1 MIGFLIRMTSSIEG
15 KGTKMIDLVSRL
27 KVTSAKKTAAPQPK
41 QKAVAAIKVPTA
53 TKATVT
59 APAVKRT
66 PAAVT
71 VKVQPA
77 TTATVTPARRCI
89 IPTVV
94 NTPKPVSTTAI
105 DQAILNRGLQ
115 NKQATPA
122 PTANKAAN
130 QEIIDKYKAEYQKFL
145 KQLENMDFGSLI
157 FGQPTAQ
164 TTPAPATTA
173 KTTQTVVQKAPT
185 PAPAPAPAPAIVE
198 APVEKKAEPAVAQHE
213 PAPVNSLL
221 GDFANGISVGEE
233 MGDKVIVPAKRT
245 RRKKAV
251 VSE

>member
-1 MIGFLIRMTSSIEG
+1 MTNSIEG

-27 KVTSAKKTAAPQPK
+27 KVTSARKTAAPQPK
-41 QKAVAAIKVPTA
+41 QKAVATINVPAA

-77 TTATVTPARRCI
+77 TTATVTPVKRCI
-89 IPTVV
+89 IPTVA
-94 NTPKPVSTTAI
+94 NTAKPVSTTAI

-115 NKQATPA
+115 NKLATPA

-130 QEIIDKYKAEYQKFL
+130 QAIIDKYKAEYQKFL
-145 KQLENMDFGSLI
+145 QQLEKMDFGNLI
-157 FGQPTAQ
+157 FGQP
-164 TTPAPATTA
+164 AT
-173 KTTQTVVQKAPT
+173 
-185 PAPAPAPAPAIVE
+185 APAPEPVNPAPVAPAIVE
-198 APVEKKAEPAVAQHE
+198 APVEKKVEPAVEQPVAEPE
-213 PAPVNSLL
+213 PATANSLL

-251 VSE
+251 ASEQ